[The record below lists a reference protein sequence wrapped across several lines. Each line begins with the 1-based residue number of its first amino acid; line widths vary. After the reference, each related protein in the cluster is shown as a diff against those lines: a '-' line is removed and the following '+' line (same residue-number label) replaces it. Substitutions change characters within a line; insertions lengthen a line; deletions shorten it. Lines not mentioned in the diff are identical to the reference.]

1 MNAEGVVRFFGEAHA
16 VIADAETLLARLSLE
31 LFNVP
36 LAGLGEAMQ
45 YGEDAHGSVAVET
58 ADVGAGALGPGDF
71 LHA

>member
-1 MNAEGVVRFFGEAHA
+1 MQHGPKEELRV
-16 VIADAETLLARLSLE
+16 SLE

-58 ADVGAGALGPGDF
+58 ADVGARARSDQAIFFTPSLS
-71 LHA
+71 AS